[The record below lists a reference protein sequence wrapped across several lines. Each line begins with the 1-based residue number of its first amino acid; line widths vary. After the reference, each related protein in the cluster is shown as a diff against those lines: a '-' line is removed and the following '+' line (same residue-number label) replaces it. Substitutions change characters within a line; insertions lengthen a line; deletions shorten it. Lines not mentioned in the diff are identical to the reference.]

1 METKYYVTIPYSLK
15 DQAKSRNALYDI
27 EKKSWYVIQE
37 SAVNLFE
44 LRKIDVNYELK
55 DLAKENGCI
64 WDKEKKCWM
73 TCRFNVDYIKQIM
86 ASENIN
92 TLVIKKK
99 ELMKHPEIKLL
110 HQIDKMENNLRESN
124 KMTFPRW

>member
-15 DQAKSRNALYDI
+15 DQPKSRNAKYDI
-27 EKKSWYVIQE
+27 EKKSWYVIIE
-37 SAVNLFE
+37 SDVDLFE
-44 LRKIDVNYELK
+44 LRRIDVNYELK

-64 WDKEKKCWM
+64 WNKEKKCWM
-73 TCRFNVDYIKQIM
+73 TCKFNVDFIKQIM
-86 ASENIN
+86 ANENIN

-110 HQIDKMENNLRESN
+110 HQIDQMENNLRESN

>member
-15 DQAKSRNALYDI
+15 DQAKSRNAQYDI
-27 EKKSWYVIQE
+27 DKKSWYVIKE
-37 SAVNLFE
+37 SAVDFFE

-73 TCRFNVDYIKQIM
+73 TCKFNVDYIKQIM
-86 ASENIN
+86 ASESIN

>member
-1 METKYYVTIPYSLK
+1 METKYYITIPYSLK
-15 DQAKSRNALYDI
+15 DQAKSRNAQYDI
-27 EKKSWYVIQE
+27 EKKSWYVIKE
-37 SAVNLFE
+37 SAVDFFE

-73 TCRFNVDYIKQIM
+73 TCKFNVDYIKQIM
-86 ASENIN
+86 ASQSIN

>member
-15 DQAKSRNALYDI
+15 DQAKSRNAQYDI
-27 EKKSWYVIQE
+27 EKKSWYVIKE
-37 SAVNLFE
+37 SAAELFE
-44 LRKIDVNYELK
+44 LRKIDVNFELK

-64 WDKEKKCWM
+64 WNKEKKCWM
-73 TCRFNVDYIKQIM
+73 TCKFNVDYIKQIM
-86 ASENIN
+86 ASESIN

>member
-1 METKYYVTIPYSLK
+1 METKYYVTIPYSIK
-15 DQAKSRNALYDI
+15 DQAISLYAKYDI
-27 EKKSWYVIQE
+27 EKKSWYVIKE
-37 SAVNLFE
+37 SAKEMFE
-44 LRKIDVNYELK
+44 LRKVDVNYELK
-55 DLAKENGCI
+55 EIAKENGAI

>member
-1 METKYYVTIPYSLK
+1 METKYYITIPYSLK
-15 DQAKSRNALYDI
+15 DQAKSRNAQYDI
-27 EKKSWYVIQE
+27 EKKSWYVIKE
-37 SAVNLFE
+37 SAVDFFE
-44 LRKIDVNYELK
+44 LRKVDVNYELK

-73 TCRFNVDYIKQIM
+73 TCKFNVDYIKQIM
-86 ASENIN
+86 ASQSIN
-92 TLVIKKK
+92 TLVTKKK

-110 HQIDKMENNLRESN
+110 QQIDKMENNLRESN

>member
-1 METKYYVTIPYSLK
+1 MVCHQRI
-15 DQAKSRNALYDI
+15 RCRF
-27 EKKSWYVIQE
+27 
-37 SAVNLFE
+37 FE
-44 LRKIDVNYELK
+44 LRKVDVNYELK

-64 WDKEKKCWM
+64 WNKEKKCWM
-73 TCRFNVDYIKQIM
+73 TCKFNVDFIKQIM

-124 KMTFPRW
+124 KMAFPRW

>member
-15 DQAKSRNALYDI
+15 DQAKSRNAQYDI
-27 EKKSWYVIQE
+27 DKKSWYVIKE
-37 SAVNLFE
+37 SAVDLFD
-44 LRKIDVNYELK
+44 LKKIDVNYELK

-73 TCRFNVDYIKQIM
+73 TCKFNVDYIKQIM
-86 ASENIN
+86 ASESIN

>member
-1 METKYYVTIPYSLK
+1 METKYYVTIPYSIK
-15 DQAKSRNALYDI
+15 DQAKSLNAQYDTD
-27 EKKSWYVIQE
+27 KKSWYVIKE
-37 SAVNLFE
+37 SAKDLFE

-73 TCRFNVDYIKQIM
+73 TCKFNVDYIKQIM
-86 ASENIN
+86 ASESIN

>member
-1 METKYYVTIPYSLK
+1 METKYYVTIPYSIK
-15 DQAKSRNALYDI
+15 DHAKSLNAQYDTD
-27 EKKSWYVIQE
+27 KKSWYVIKE
-37 SAVNLFE
+37 SAIDLFE
-44 LRKIDVNYELK
+44 LRKVDVNYELK

-64 WDKEKKCWM
+64 WNKEKKCWM
-73 TCRFNVDYIKQIM
+73 TCKFNVDFIKQIM
-86 ASENIN
+86 ANENIN

-124 KMTFPRW
+124 KMIFPRW

>member
-27 EKKSWYVIQE
+27 EKKSWYVINE
-37 SAVNLFE
+37 SAVDLFE

-73 TCRFNVDYIKQIM
+73 TCRFNVDYIK
-86 ASENIN
+86 
-92 TLVIKKK
+92 
-99 ELMKHPEIKLL
+99 
-110 HQIDKMENNLRESN
+110 
-124 KMTFPRW
+124 

>member
-1 METKYYVTIPYSLK
+1 MDTKFYVTIPYSIK
-15 DQAKSRNALYDI
+15 DQAKSLKAQFDTD
-27 EKKSWYVIQE
+27 KKSWYVIKE
-37 SAVNLFE
+37 SAKEMFE
-44 LRKIDVNYELK
+44 LKKIDVNYELK
-55 DLAKENGCI
+55 EIAKENGAI

-73 TCRFNVDYIKQIM
+73 TCKFNVDYIKQIM
-86 ASENIN
+86 ASESIN

>member
-15 DQAKSRNALYDI
+15 DQAKSRNAQYDI
-27 EKKSWYVIQE
+27 DKKSWYVIKE
-37 SAVNLFE
+37 SAVDFFE

-64 WDKEKKCWM
+64 WDKQKKCWM
-73 TCRFNVDYIKQIM
+73 TCKFNVDYIKQIM
-86 ASENIN
+86 ASQSIN
-92 TLVIKKK
+92 TLVFKKK

>member
-15 DQAKSRNALYDI
+15 DQAKSRNAKYDI
-27 EKKSWYVIQE
+27 EKKSWYVIKE
-37 SAVNLFE
+37 SAVDLFE
-44 LRKIDVNYELK
+44 LRNIDVNYELK
-55 DLAKENGCI
+55 EIAKENGAI

-73 TCRFNVDYIKQIM
+73 TCKFNVDFIKQIM
-86 ASENIN
+86 ESETIN

-99 ELMKHPEIKLL
+99 KLMKHPEIKLL

>member
-15 DQAKSRNALYDI
+15 DQAKSRNAQYDI
-27 EKKSWYVIQE
+27 EKKSWYVIKE
-37 SAVNLFE
+37 SAVDLFE

-55 DLAKENGCI
+55 ELAKENCCI

-73 TCRFNVDYIKQIM
+73 TCKFNVNYIKQIM
-86 ASENIN
+86 TSENIN

>member
-1 METKYYVTIPYSLK
+1 M
-15 DQAKSRNALYDI
+15 
-27 EKKSWYVIQE
+27 
-37 SAVNLFE
+37 FE
-44 LRKIDVNYELK
+44 LKQIDVNYELK

-64 WDKEKKCWM
+64 WNKDKKCWM
-73 TCRFNVDYIKQIM
+73 TCKFNVDYMKQIM
-86 ASENIN
+86 ASESIN

-99 ELMKHPEIKLL
+99 ELMNHPEIKLL

>member
-1 METKYYVTIPYSLK
+1 METKYYVTIPYSIK
-15 DQAKSRNALYDI
+15 DQAKSLNAQYDTD
-27 EKKSWYVIQE
+27 KKSWYVIQE

-73 TCRFNVDYIKQIM
+73 TCKFNVDYIKQIM
-86 ASENIN
+86 ASESIN

>member
-1 METKYYVTIPYSLK
+1 MVCHQRI
-15 DQAKSRNALYDI
+15 RCRF
-27 EKKSWYVIQE
+27 
-37 SAVNLFE
+37 FE

-73 TCRFNVDYIKQIM
+73 TCKFNVDYIKQIM
-86 ASENIN
+86 ASESIN